1 MYGDLEIYIFLCP
14 PEKVIWSG
22 VSGSTLNL
30 MSWACKGYTSTPQIP
45 ILGLDD
51 KTGEKKNPQ
60 LDAKRTS
67 ETNLKTLDRVRAPST
82 QNPRAT
88 VTHLIHVRST
98 SFTKQSFGVGSCNFK
113 NGLPIH
119 TTDPTKFSG
128 CHTNH
133 FQGTMAT
140 PSKMKIGRIGLDEV
154 FLHGV
159 FLQLWH
165 NHL

>member
-1 MYGDLEIYIFLCP
+1 MIKP
-14 PEKVIWSG
+14 VR
-22 VSGSTLNL
+22 
-30 MSWACKGYTSTPQIP
+30 
-45 ILGLDD
+45 
-51 KTGEKKNPQ
+51 KKNPQ

-98 SFTKQSFGVGSCNFK
+98 SFTIQSFGVGSCNFK

-128 CHTNH
+128 CHTNYC
-133 FQGTMAT
+133 QCTVAT
-140 PSKMKIGRIGLDEV
+140 PFKMKIGRIGLDEKSSYME
-154 FLHGV
+154 FSYSSGTITGEAT
-159 FLQLWH
+159 
-165 NHL
+165 NHLSKLKYVFGKVSNHISTILDEPLKQWR